1 MDLTTLNVIIA
12 GGITFLGALV
22 GSRIGSKS
30 QLNSTKVSVKKDLKI
45 AQMNIEQ
52 KLVADNNIAWSNQT
66 RTLLTKFVRQC
77 FEINQIILDIEVVEK
92 HRNIRKISD
101 LSGKQINYFN
111 DDVQKR
117 IENIKGRLPVIDEAI
132 ETIAMLQLTLFRRSS
147 LEKQILDQALKI
159 KKCFDNNTEDTKFN
173 IIADEDINEL
183 IELSRKYF
191 KQQWDFLTEDV

>member
-12 GGITFLGALV
+12 GGITFLGSLV

-52 KLVADNNIAWSNQT
+52 KLVADNNIAWSNQI

-92 HRNIRKISD
+92 HRKISD
-101 LSGKQINYFN
+101 LSEKQINYFD

-147 LEKQILDQALKI
+147 LEKQILDQTLKI
-159 KKCFDNNTEDTKFN
+159 KKCFDNNTEDTKFK